1 MISGFIAAF
10 MTQKIGYYVP
20 SMYLCPCFL
29 AVGTG
34 LMTTF
39 TTSTGSSHWIGYQ
52 FICGFGLGLGTQNAA
67 LVIQRIL
74 PMTDISIGFSLML
87 LLQQLGGAVF
97 TCVGE
102 TILNN
107 VLISQL
113 AGVPGID
120 TNAIVDQGITDLASV
135 VPTQYMVL
143 VQKAYNKACT
153 RIFLVCMGLTL
164 VGAVSSL
171 GLEWKSI
178 KKGKNGHGSGNTPTE
193 KTVPSDGQG
202 KKDKEQKAEIEK

>member
-1 MISGFIAAF
+1 

-20 SMYLCPCFL
+20 AMYICPCFL

-34 LMTTF
+34 LMSTF
-39 TTSTGSSHWIGYQ
+39 TISTGSSQWIGYQ
-52 FICGFGLGLGTQNAA
+52 FICGFGLGLGTQNAS
-67 LVIQRIL
+67 LVVQRVL

-87 LLQQLGGAVF
+87 LVQQLGGAVF

-113 AGVPGID
+113 AGIPGVD
-120 TNAIVDQGITDLASV
+120 ANEIVNQGITNLSLV
-135 VPTQYMVL
+135 VPVEYMAD

-153 RIFLVCMGLTL
+153 RIFLCCVGLAL

-178 KKGKNGHGSGNTPTE
+178 KKGKNGHGPENGPTVKIVSSDEREQDSRDVKELE
-193 KTVPSDGQG
+193 K
-202 KKDKEQKAEIEK
+202 